1 MKLSGFKNFLFGTL
15 RGRLILGV
23 AIVHA
28 VMMTVFI
35 VDLTFRQRKILLDR
49 QIEEVTALAKSLSTS
64 SAVWI
69 ASDDVAG
76 LQELVSSVEQYPELE
91 FAMLTDERGY
101 VLAHTDRDKLGQYL
115 LDLPAQTSNTVL
127 IKTSALIEVLVPAY
141 LGGQYIGWVRV
152 GINRSVT
159 SDKLTNM
166 ISMGAL
172 YAIVAIVIGS
182 VIAWWMGIWFTR
194 RLYAVQN
201 TITEVRKGNSRARS
215 KIEGTDEA
223 ASIANEFNVL
233 LDTLDTQHSLLL
245 ALINSSTDTIIF
257 SLDTNYCYTAFNK
270 MHQKEMKKVW
280 NVEIEVGMNLLE
292 CMNIPLL
299 KEQAKHSMDRVL
311 KGENFIEVKHQPE
324 QDVYYELS
332 WNPII
337 QYNEVVGITAFIRD
351 ITDQKLAEQKLKLLN
366 FALNSVTDEA
376 FLIDKSACFKYVNDK
391 SCRALGYSEE
401 ELLKMN
407 VSEIDPDFP
416 YERWQ
421 QHWNMIMENGFM
433 VFETRH
439 KTKQGNCYPVEI
451 SANYFEYDG
460 QGFNLALARN
470 ISERKLAEKELQ
482 ESEEKYRTLIQK
494 IQTAVVVHGADTQI
508 ITCNP
513 KAQELLGLT
522 EDQLLEKTVI
532 DSAWHFFLD
541 DGTTATLE
549 NYPVSQVFATRKS
562 VRNLILGIHRT
573 DKEYDVWVLVNA
585 DPVFG
590 NEGEIAQVI
599 VSFIDITDRKQAEAA
614 LRQSE
619 WRYREIFDSVL
630 DCLFLLEVTSD
641 KRFRNLEVNPAFE
654 KSTGIPRAQLIG
666 KFIEETVPEE
676 VASIVNAKYR
686 HCLEADH
693 PVEEEV
699 ELNLPI
705 GRRYFHSTLIPARD
719 EAGHIYRIIGISR
732 DITEHKHTEDVLRVN
747 EARYRM
753 AQTLGHT
760 GNWEYNLKTNCFWG
774 SDEAKRIYGFDP
786 GDDSFSVE
794 YVENCIL
801 DRERV
806 HQALVDLIQE
816 NKPYNLEFEIHP
828 KNSSEPKIISSIA
841 ELQWDD
847 QGNPLRVVGVIQDI
861 TERKKA
867 EEALETSALFLN
879 EAQQLA
885 HIGSWELD
893 IINNILH
900 WSDEIY
906 RIFEIDPK
914 NFNATYEAFLDA
926 IHPDDRELVNFSYTS
941 SLKSEMPYN
950 IDHRL
955 LFADGRIKY
964 VHEQCETVY
973 DTDGKPLRSLGIVQ
987 DITDSKLVEDTLFF
1001 LAQRGWQTSKE
1012 NFFDAL
1018 AQFLGEKLDM
1028 DYVLIDKID
1037 ENPEIAETVALYAKG
1052 AITPNMRYTLKGT
1065 PCENVMGR
1073 KLCVYQHSI
1082 QQLFP
1087 EDTLL
1092 PGMGAESYIGIP
1104 LWDSTGH
1111 PIGLIAVM
1119 GIKPLTNAAPV
1130 TQLLQ
1135 LVAIRAAAELE
1146 RMQDEGEILKLNQQ
1160 LEQRVNER
1168 TAQLEIINKELEAFS
1183 YSVSHDLR
1191 APLRSIDG
1199 FSHALIEDYEDKVD
1213 EQGKNYLQRIRIAA
1227 QRMAQLI
1234 DDMLGLSRVNR
1245 SEMNI
1250 QSVEL
1255 SRLVRDIVNELRE
1268 TQPDREVEF
1277 IIKQGIIAQGDGRL
1291 LRIVLENLIGNAW
1304 KFTSKHPTARI
1315 EFGELHENDRQVYF
1329 IRDDGAGFD
1338 MHYAQKLFGAFQRLH
1353 TNTEFSG
1360 TGIGLATVQRIIH
1373 RHGGNVW
1380 AEGEVEKGATFYFTI
1395 PIMEGRS

>member
-1 MKLSGFKNFLFGTL
+1 MNLTNIRNFMFGTL

-23 AIVHA
+23 ALIHA
-28 VMMTVFI
+28 VMMTLFI
-35 VDLTFRQRKILLDR
+35 IDLTMRQSKMLLNR
-49 QIEEVTALAKSLSTS
+49 QVEEATALSQLLSTS
-64 SAVWI
+64 AALWI
-69 ASDDVAG
+69 ASDDVSG
-76 LQELVSSVEQYPELE
+76 LQELVESQRLYPELM
-91 FAMLTDERGY
+91 FAIFTDEHGLI
-101 VLAHTDRDKLGQYL
+101 LAHTETDKCGLYL
-115 LDLPAQTSNTVL
+115 LDLPSLSNKSVVTKSTEIIQVLTPAQLDNR
-127 IKTSALIEVLVPAY
+127 
-141 LGGQYIGWVRV
+141 QIGWVSV
-152 GINRSVT
+152 GVSRLAT
-159 SDKLTNM
+159 ADKLAK
-166 ISMGAL
+166 IKVGGVFYAL
-172 YAIVAIVIGS
+172 MAITIGS
-182 VIAWWMGIWFTR
+182 LIAWWMGIWFTR

-201 TITEVRKGNSRARS
+201 TIAEVRKGNYQARS

-223 ASIANEFNVL
+223 ASIATEFNVL
-233 LDTLDTQHSLLL
+233 LNTLTSQHALLL

-257 SLDTNYCYTAFNK
+257 SLDKNYCYTAFNN
-270 MHQKEMKKVW
+270 MHKKEMKKVW
-280 NVEIEVGMNLLE
+280 NVVIEVGMNLLE
-292 CMNIPLL
+292 CMHIPFL
-299 KEQAKHSMDRVL
+299 KVQAKHSMDRVL
-311 KGENFIEVKHQPE
+311 KGESFIEVQHQPE

-337 QYNEVVGITAFIRD
+337 QNEEVDGITAFIRD
-351 ITDQKLAEQKLKLLN
+351 ITNQKHADQKLKLLN
-366 FALNSVTDEA
+366 FALNNVTDEA
-376 FLIDKSACFKYVNDK
+376 FLIDKNACFRYVNDE
-391 SCRALGYSEE
+391 SCRALGYCEE

-407 VSEIDPDFP
+407 VTEIDPDFP
-416 YERWQ
+416 IERWQ
-421 QHWNMIMENGFM
+421 QHWNWIKENGFM

-439 KTKQGNCYPVEI
+439 KTKQGNDHPVEI

-470 ISERKLAEKELQ
+470 ISERK
-482 ESEEKYRTLIQK
+482 
-494 IQTAVVVHGADTQI
+494 
-508 ITCNP
+508 
-513 KAQELLGLT
+513 
-522 EDQLLEKTVI
+522 
-532 DSAWHFFLD
+532 
-541 DGTTATLE
+541 
-549 NYPVSQVFATRKS
+549 
-562 VRNLILGIHRT
+562 
-573 DKEYDVWVLVNA
+573 
-585 DPVFG
+585 
-590 NEGEIAQVI
+590 
-599 VSFIDITDRKQAEAA
+599 QAEAA

-619 WRYREIFDSVL
+619 WRYREIFDNVL
-630 DCLFLLEVTSD
+630 DSLFLLEVTSD
-641 KRFRNLEVNPAFE
+641 KRFRNLEMNLAFE
-654 KSTGIPRAQLIG
+654 KSTGLPRAQLIG

-686 HCLEADH
+686 HCVETAH
-693 PVEEEV
+693 PIEEEV
-699 ELNLPI
+699 ELDLPA

-732 DITEHKHTEDVLRVN
+732 DITERKHTDNVLRVN

-753 AQTLGHT
+753 AQTIGHT
-760 GNWEYNLKTNCFWG
+760 GSWEYNLKTTCFWG
-774 SDEAKRIYGFDP
+774 SDEAKRIYGFDLEN
-786 GDDSFSVE
+786 DSFTTE
-794 YVENCIL
+794 EVENCIL
-801 DRERV
+801 ERERV
-806 HQALVDLIQE
+806 HQALFDLIQE

-841 ELQWDD
+841 ELQRDD

-861 TERKKA
+861 TERKRA
-867 EEALETSALFLN
+867 EEEIETSAFRLN

-893 IINNILH
+893 IVNNNLH

-906 RIFEIDPK
+906 RLFEIDPEK
-914 NFNATYEAFLDA
+914 FDATYEAFLNA
-926 IHPDDRELVNFSYTS
+926 IHPDDRELVNSAYTI
-941 SLKSEMPYN
+941 SLESKTPYT

-973 DTDGKPLRSLGIVQ
+973 DTDGKPLRSMGIVQ
-987 DITDSKLVEDTLFF
+987 DITNSKLVEDTLFF

-1073 KLCVYQHSI
+1073 KLCAYPQNI

-1146 RMQDEGEILKLNQQ
+1146 RLQDEQEILKLNQE
-1160 LEQRVNER
+1160 LEQRVKDR
-1168 TAQLEIINKELEAFS
+1168 TAQLESTIKELEAFS

-1199 FSHALIEDYEDKVD
+1199 FSLALIEDYHDRID
-1213 EQGKNYLQRIRIAA
+1213 DQGVNYLQRVRTAT

-1234 DDMLGLSRVNR
+1234 DDMLSLSRINR

-1250 QSVEL
+1250 QEVQLSKMVQEIADEL
-1255 SRLVRDIVNELRE
+1255 NEN
-1268 TQPDREVEF
+1268 QPERKVEF
-1277 IIKQGIIAQGDGRL
+1277 IVQQGIKVRGDEHL
-1291 LRIVLENLIGNAW
+1291 LRIVLINLLGNAW
-1304 KFTSKHPTARI
+1304 KFTSKHLNARI
-1315 EFGELHENDRQVYF
+1315 EFGLMQRDGMPVYF
-1329 IRDDGAGFD
+1329 VRDDGAGFD
-1338 MHYAQKLFGAFQRLH
+1338 MNYAQKLFGAFQRLH
-1353 TNTEFSG
+1353 TVNEFPG
-1360 TGIGLATVQRIIH
+1360 TGIGLAIVQRIIH
-1373 RHGGNVW
+1373 RHKGKVW
-1380 AEGEVEKGATFYFTI
+1380 AEGEVENLTDEKTGGATFYFTI
-1395 PIMEGRS
+1395 S